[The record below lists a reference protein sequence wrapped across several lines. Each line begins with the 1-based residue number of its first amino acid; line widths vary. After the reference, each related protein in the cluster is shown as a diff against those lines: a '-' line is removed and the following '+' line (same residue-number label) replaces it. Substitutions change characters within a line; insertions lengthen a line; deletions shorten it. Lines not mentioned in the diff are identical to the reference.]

1 MLALFGAD
9 DFDALEARLMR
20 GEGPSARRLRH
31 LAATLPVGE
40 PARLEGMRFVVE
52 RRPINVN
59 LRCARVPA
67 PGGATWLL
75 ASIPALGAASAAPPP
90 PADVATLRSLRNRRR
105 RISADRR
112 RRIRASC
119 GRLTKRAVLARPIR
133 RLPLRSAQTRRTA
146 ASPSRPCS
154 AAPNSTAG
162 DELVRAL
169 AGRQTFSRIAVGWP
183 LPGSDRRR
191 LVTLSAAPLFGRRR
205 EFLGYRGFGVLGEE
219 IEAAASNQ
227 ADLAPALAEDDQ
239 PPEIAGVEPAG
250 APAADEPH
258 AEAQAPDSAA
268 EPLEMDFVPAAGG
281 CSRSLCPRP
290 RLPSRRTEASRLRRC
305 PRRARP
311 TPRRRTFPSQTSP
324 GSHRRAGPRRGRLNA
339 RPRSTSSASPRFPR
353 RQTSF
358 RFAPAR
364 STG

>member
-1 MLALFGAD
+1 MLALFGVN

-40 PARLEGMRFVVE
+40 PPRLERMRFVVE
-52 RRPINVN
+52 RRRISVN

-75 ASIPALGAASAAPPP
+75 ASVPALGAASAAPPP
-90 PADVATLRSLRNRRR
+90 AADGARRCAAWRNRRR

-112 RRIRASC
+112 RRNPASC
-119 GRLTKRAVLARPIR
+119 GRLTRRADLARPIPR
-133 RLPLRSAQTRRTA
+133 SPLRSAPTRRTA
-146 ASPSRPCS
+146 ARPSRPCS
-154 AAPNSTAG
+154 AAPNSSGG

-183 LPGSDRRR
+183 LLGSDRRR

-219 IEAAASNQ
+219 IEAAASNR
-227 ADLAPALAEDDQ
+227 AAWRRRLRRTIYSRRSAAF
-239 PPEIAGVEPAG
+239 EPAG
-250 APAADEPH
+250 APAADEPR

-268 EPLEMDFVPAAGG
+268 EPLEMDFAPAAADA
-281 CSRSLCPRP
+281 PEAP
-290 RLPSRRTEASRLRRC
+290 PPSRRTEASPLRRC

-311 TPRRRTFPSQTSP
+311 TPRRRTFPSQSSLA
-324 GSHRRAGPRRGRLNA
+324 SHGGRGRDGA
-339 RPRSTSSASPRFPR
+339 
-353 RQTSF
+353 
-358 RFAPAR
+358 
-364 STG
+364 G